1 MKKSLLFLLV
11 ILNCTAA
18 VVNAQK
24 DTVVMSLRDCM
35 SYALSHSAK
44 MRIQEANNRDAQI
57 SRRDAILMAF
67 TPSVSAGSYAYSN
80 FGRSIDPETNTY
92 SQIASFHNG
101 YSVSAGI
108 DIFNGF
114 QAVNNIK
121 IAKTAQRMSMT
132 QTQLL
137 EDEICLATMEA
148 YCNVV
153 YYVELKKVLMSQLN
167 TAESWLRLA
176 ERQEQLGQ
184 KSHTDVLQL
193 QADLAKC
200 QYRLTSCQN
209 MLDNAIITL
218 KDIMLWPLDEP
229 LELEDTKGL
238 TLFSSLN
245 EQNAPSNVS
254 DLIAYAQKHNGKALV
269 ADDRLRQARI
279 ALKTA
284 RWQYA
289 PSLSL
294 SGGWSTSFFT
304 YPGKKGYTPM
314 PFSDQIKN
322 NSGEY
327 IQLSLSIPIFNHLSV
342 ASNIARKKSELDRVS
357 AEREQSLRE
366 IEAEVTRAVADRNG
380 AADAMKQ
387 AQVYAMMQYEV
398 LELNNRQLEL
408 GVVSPVD
415 YRIVADNSL
424 NAAAEYLNAQLQY
437 FIKSSVVRYY
447 AGERFC
453 DQGLGIRGQ

>member
-11 ILNCTAA
+11 MLNCTAA
-18 VVNAQK
+18 VVNAQR

-108 DIFNGF
+108 GLFNGF
-114 QAVNNIK
+114 QAVNNVK
-121 IAKTAQRMSMT
+121 IAKTAQQMSLT

-167 TAESWLRLA
+167 TAESWLHLA

-200 QYRLTSCQN
+200 QYRLTSCQI

-218 KDIMLWPLDEP
+218 KDMMLWPLDEP

-238 TLFSSLN
+238 TLFSSLSG
-245 EQNAPSNVS
+245 QKDQTNVS
-254 DLIAYAQKHNGKALV
+254 DLIAYAQKYNGKALV

-304 YPGKKGYTPM
+304 YPGQKGYTPM

-342 ASNIARKKSELDRVS
+342 ASNIARKKNELDRVS
-357 AEREQSLRE
+357 VECEQSLRE
-366 IEAEVTRAVADRNG
+366 IEAEVTRAVADRD
-380 AADAMKQ
+380 AAAEALQEAMLRASLQ
-387 AQVYAMMQYEV
+387 GES
-398 LELNNRQLEL
+398 LELNRKRFEQGAISAVEYRTI
-408 GVVSPVD
+408 SDD
-415 YRIVADNSL
+415 YLTAVAEQL
-424 NAAAEYLNAQLQY
+424 NARLQY
-437 FIKSSVVRYY
+437 FIKSYVVRYY
-447 AGERFC
+447 AGERYSEQLTI
-453 DQGLGIRGQ
+453 DN

>member
-11 ILNCTAA
+11 ILNW
-18 VVNAQK
+18 VVSVRASE

-35 SYALSHSAK
+35 SYAISHSAK

-101 YSVSAGI
+101 YSVSASIGL
-108 DIFNGF
+108 FNGF
-114 QAVNNIK
+114 QAVNNVK
-121 IAKTAQRMSMT
+121 IAKTAQQMSLT

-153 YYVELKKVLMSQLN
+153 YYAELKKVLISQLN
-167 TAESWLRLA
+167 TAESWLHLA

-193 QADLAKC
+193 QADQAKC
-200 QYRLTSCQN
+200 QYRLTSCQI

-218 KDIMLWPLDEP
+218 KDIMLWPLEDP
-229 LELEDTKGL
+229 LELEDAKGL
-238 TLFSSLN
+238 TLFSSLS
-245 EQNAPSNVS
+245 EQKDQPNVS
-254 DLIAYAQKHNGKALV
+254 DLIAYAKKYNGKALV
-269 ADDRLRQARI
+269 ADDRLRQALI

-284 RWQYA
+284 RWQFA

-304 YPGKKGYTPM
+304 YPGQKGYTPM

-327 IQLSLSIPIFNHLSV
+327 IQLSLSIPIFNRLSV
-342 ASNIARKKSELDRVS
+342 VSNIARKKNELERVS
-357 AEREQSLRE
+357 AEREQNLRE

-380 AADAMKQ
+380 AADAMRQ
-387 AQVYAMMQYEV
+387 AQVYAIMQYEV

-408 GVVSPVD
+408 GVVSPGD

-447 AGERFC
+447 AGERYRN
-453 DQGLGIRGQ
+453 Q

>member
-11 ILNCTAA
+11 ILNW
-18 VVNAQK
+18 VVSVRASE

-67 TPSVSAGSYAYSN
+67 TPSVSASSYAYSN

-108 DIFNGF
+108 GLFNGF
-114 QAVNNIK
+114 QAVNNVK
-121 IAKTAQRMSMT
+121 IAKTAQQMSLT

-153 YYVELKKVLMSQLN
+153 YYAELKKVLISQLN
-167 TAESWLRLA
+167 TAESWLHLA

-193 QADLAKC
+193 QADQAKC
-200 QYRLTSCQN
+200 QYRLTSCQI

-218 KDIMLWPLDEP
+218 KDIMLWPLEDP
-229 LELEDTKGL
+229 LELEDAKGL
-238 TLFSSLN
+238 TLFSSLS
-245 EQNAPSNVS
+245 EQKDQPNVS
-254 DLIAYAQKHNGKALV
+254 DLIAYAQKYNGKALV

-304 YPGKKGYTPM
+304 YPGQKGYTPM

-327 IQLSLSIPIFNHLSV
+327 IQLSLSIPIFNRLSV
-342 ASNIARKKSELDRVS
+342 VSNIARKKNELERVS
-357 AEREQSLRE
+357 AEREQNLRE

-380 AADAMKQ
+380 AADAMRQ
-387 AQVYAMMQYEV
+387 AQVYAIMQYEV

-408 GVVSPVD
+408 GVVSPGD

-447 AGERFC
+447 AGERYNE
-453 DQGLGIRGQ
+453 Q